1 MKLLTFCLLAGVFPG
16 WSETRGAT
24 FAPITLYVQ
33 FQQPPSEG
41 VILAIQ
47 DELEEIMDHIGLHFE
62 WRDLAK
68 AGHEVSAE
76 LAVVSFKGR
85 CDLAGIG
92 GRSKFE
98 GALGWTHISDG
109 QILPF
114 TDISCDRV
122 REFAQSGLVAIN
134 AGEREEKYGR
144 ALARVLAHELYHIFA
159 NTMHH
164 ARIEQDALGCGRF
177 TSIDMCDDADIAY
190 LIEIELS
197 FCLFRHTS
205 LRLGRTF
212 AARPERFN
220 GNEQRRG
227 WPLPYGVCR
236 LSS

>member
-47 DELEEIMDHIGLHFE
+47 DELESIMEHIGLHFE
-62 WRDLAK
+62 WRDLAN

-122 REFAQSGLVAIN
+122 REFAQSGLVATN

-159 NTMHH
+159 NTMRHG
-164 ARIEQDALGCGRF
+164 AMGVAKESYSVQDLL
-177 TSIDMCDDADIAY
+177 TDD
-190 LIEIELS
+190 
-197 FCLFRHTS
+197 FQFREKES
-205 LRLGRTF
+205 RLLQSS
-212 AARPERFN
+212 RPKTHVAEPAT
-220 GNEQRRG
+220 G
-227 WPLPYGVCR
+227 
-236 LSS
+236 SM